1 MLTVRGVEFCGRLQ
15 AAHVPVPG
23 LRPGWWLFGG
33 RQQDLSDVQWR
44 EFRASLPLL
53 AAIMAA
59 FVSLSRAVRAF
70 APARR
75 AQFYVAF
82 AAGFLAALHGTA
94 LLFLL
99 ALTLAS
105 SALTRALVAA
115 GPKLALDVMPAVSDT
130 IWEDLRAGNVDVAV
144 VGPFDPPSDIVSTPF
159 VDERLASIVRKDHP
173 LLDKRI
179 TAARYCAYPHATF
192 RITGRGEHPIDQA
205 LQALGLQRRV
215 VCRLPYFQLAPVLV
229 ERSDVVVNLPWSVA
243 HSFARRFPIAVFAPP
258 PHPFPYRVS
267 LAWSKLVDQDPS
279 QRWFRALL
287 ARHKPTSAPPLHAR

>member
-82 AAGFLAALHGTA
+82 AAVFLAALHGTA

-105 SALTRALVAA
+105 YALTRALA
-115 GPKLALDVMPAVSDT
+115 GRPY
-130 IWEDLRAGNVDVAV
+130 GCV
-144 VGPFDPPSDIVSTPF
+144 VLVC
-159 VDERLASIVRKDHP
+159 V
-173 LLDKRI
+173 
-179 TAARYCAYPHATF
+179 
-192 RITGRGEHPIDQA
+192 
-205 LQALGLQRRV
+205 RV
-215 VCRLPYFQLAPVLV
+215 VCGVRGRLCVSA
-229 ERSDVVVNLPWSVA
+229 LP
-243 HSFARRFPIAVFAPP
+243 
-258 PHPFPYRVS
+258 
-267 LAWSKLVDQDPS
+267 LLTKNPS
-279 QRWFRALL
+279 
-287 ARHKPTSAPPLHAR
+287 